1 MEQVIGELKGG
12 PLAHLPSGRFSANA
26 AWLGFAVIA
35 FNISRAAATAA
46 GHAAAR
52 MATLLRILTATPA
65 RIASTGRRQ
74 VMHLPARRPTPPTRR
89 DSRTDV
95 MRSPHRTRKRHEPS
109 TNRCTRPLLA
119 DLGQMFR

>member
-12 PLAHLPSGRFSANA
+12 PLAHLPSGVFSANA

-46 GHAAAR
+46 GMAAAR
-52 MATLLRILTATPA
+52 MATLMRIVTATPA

-74 VMHLPARRPTPPTRR
+74 VMHLPAHWPWRDAWIRLWALATGTGPPAAAT
-89 DSRTDV
+89 T
-95 MRSPHRTRKRHEPS
+95 
-109 TNRCTRPLLA
+109 
-119 DLGQMFR
+119 